1 MGGTYHRPAR
11 EKSAGLDALPFRTFR
26 CMSIPAPK
34 ASICPVGGHPSD
46 IMAEMAD
53 PHASDQYATVDESA
67 PLAPDTERPASA
79 PAVVVVQSEL
89 RASVDAAAQM
99 LPIDADQLP
108 RGAAIGRYL
117 VLSRLGAGGMGV
129 VYAAYD
135 PDLDRKVAI
144 KLLRP
149 RQLKA
154 QGSTSGRMR
163 LLREAQALARLSH
176 PNVTTVYDVGTAY
189 KQVFVAMEFVDGCT
203 LRDWL
208 YLKPRTLSEILGIF
222 RRAGQGLVAAHLA
235 GMVHR
240 ERLLPVENRRLIF
253 PWRRQAGEKRRPR
266 SIGGL

>member
-1 MGGTYHRPAR
+1 
-11 EKSAGLDALPFRTFR
+11 
-26 CMSIPAPK
+26 
-34 ASICPVGGHPSD
+34 
-46 IMAEMAD
+46 MAEMAD

-67 PLAPDTERPASA
+67 PPAPDTERHASA